1 MPELNV
7 SNPDSLLYIVT
18 DSHLDEKSAPATEFA
33 EMLSQLEN
41 PHTVVFLGDLF
52 VIWLAPP
59 KFWTGMHR
67 KVMSG
72 FQRLKDKGCNV
83 VFIAGN
89 RDMLL
94 PRKFTERW
102 KQSLPF
108 THFIH
113 NDWYLN
119 WGSKRY
125 GFIHGDSINYN
136 DRQYLRWKALS
147 RNWAFEGL
155 FRIMP
160 AQLARWIAE
169 QLEAKLVDS
178 NKEFKIRFPEKEM
191 KEFANSVL
199 PKVDQYFVG
208 HFHLDR
214 LIEVEGCSSV
224 LRVIPDWLSQRTVV
238 RVHAQG
244 DIDVLRYQDGNLNIA
259 Q

>member
-7 SNPDSLLYIVT
+7 SNPDGLLYIVT

-178 NKEFKIRFPEKEM
+178 NKEFKIH
-191 KEFANSVL
+191 L
-199 PKVDQYFVG
+199 P
-208 HFHLDR
+208 
-214 LIEVEGCSSV
+214 
-224 LRVIPDWLSQRTVV
+224 
-238 RVHAQG
+238 
-244 DIDVLRYQDGNLNIA
+244 
-259 Q
+259 